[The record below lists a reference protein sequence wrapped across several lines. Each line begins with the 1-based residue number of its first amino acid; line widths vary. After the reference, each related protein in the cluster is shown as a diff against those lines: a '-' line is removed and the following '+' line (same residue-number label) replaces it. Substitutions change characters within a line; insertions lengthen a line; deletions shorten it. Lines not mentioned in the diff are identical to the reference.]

1 MSTSIRI
8 CSARWIFL
16 AKRAGLSERISFRE
30 ESDEASPFRA
40 ERVDVALS
48 FTVMEEGNADQR

>member
-1 MSTSIRI
+1 M
-8 CSARWIFL
+8 
-16 AKRAGLSERISFRE
+16 SFRE

-48 FTVMEEGNADQR
+48 VTVMEEGNADQRWCRCRSMRRCQPLSAF